1 MGYDFDEVSTLT
13 SISEHDTL
21 AEAEDFERRGYD
33 QMDDEDIKDPSMR
46 KVAVT
51 ECYMRMDVDGTGIP
65 TMQKITLGG
74 GQYKLLDYEACDDVP
89 FAVYEVD
96 PEPHAFFGRSIAD
109 LIMDDQDAST
119 AILRGVLDN
128 IAMTNNPRLSMVE
141 GQVNIDDLL
150 NNEIGGIVRM
160 KQPGAV
166 QEMTVPFAA
175 GQVLGA
181 AEYYDQIVEQKTG
194 VSRASNGL
202 NPDALQN
209 TTATAVQITQSA
221 AAGQVEVIARNL
233 AEGGVNRMFKLMLK
247 LLAENSPDE
256 VMMRISGDQFAPID
270 PRSWNTEMGI
280 SVNVG
285 LGTGKDDQ
293 KAAALQATL
302 QTQMQIWQAYGATNG
317 LVGMTNIRNTL
328 ADILALGGYRNAD
341 RYYLPMNPE
350 MEQQLIMMEQQKTQQ
365 AAMAQQDQQA
375 QALVQAETIRAQA
388 KAQSDMAKIQLDA
401 QKALAQDD
409 RERDKMDQDLLI
421 KAAEIIGKYDTAVD
435 VENIKQMQQQQRF
448 ADTTPAEAVPMAR
461 Y

>member
-1 MGYDFDEVSTLT
+1 
-13 SISEHDTL
+13 
-21 AEAEDFERRGYD
+21 
-33 QMDDEDIKDPSMR
+33 
-46 KVAVT
+46 
-51 ECYMRMDVDGTGIP
+51 
-65 TMQKITLGG
+65 
-74 GQYKLLDYEACDDVP
+74 
-89 FAVYEVD
+89 
-96 PEPHAFFGRSIAD
+96 
-109 LIMDDQDAST
+109 
-119 AILRGVLDN
+119 
-128 IAMTNNPRLSMVE
+128 
-141 GQVNIDDLL
+141 
-150 NNEIGGIVRM
+150 
-160 KQPGAV
+160 
-166 QEMTVPFAA
+166 
-175 GQVLGA
+175 
-181 AEYYDQIVEQKTG
+181 
-194 VSRASNGL
+194 
-202 NPDALQN
+202 
-209 TTATAVQITQSA
+209 
-221 AAGQVEVIARNL
+221 
-233 AEGGVNRMFKLMLK
+233 MFKLMLK

-341 RYYLPMNPE
+341 RYYLPMNPQ
-350 MEQQLIMMEQQKTQQ
+350 MEQQLVMMEQQKAQQ

-421 KAAEIIGKYDTAVD
+421 KAAEIIGKYGTAVD